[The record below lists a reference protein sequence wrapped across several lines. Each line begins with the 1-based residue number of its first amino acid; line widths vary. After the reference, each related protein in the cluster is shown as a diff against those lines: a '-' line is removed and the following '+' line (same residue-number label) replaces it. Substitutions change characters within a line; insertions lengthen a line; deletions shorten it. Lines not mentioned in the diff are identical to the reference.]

1 MQKSRPPLTIGW
13 EAAKANAVPGFV
25 LQGAMLSIL
34 IAYYTSARFANSL
47 DRLAHYKQ
55 QHGLTFVIAAG
66 ILAGALLPEIFL
78 IFFFQ
83 KGKPSGQNF
92 RNLAFTAPTWAID
105 AVLVDLMYRANMIWF
120 GDAVTASVVF
130 AKICVDQLGY
140 NPFLAA
146 PGEVLVYEWKNDGF
160 SWASVR
166 RALSWN
172 HYRDKIVPTLLAT
185 WVVWAPLMAIIYSL
199 PYPLQFPLFALA
211 LTFWVLLLTYM
222 TNRFG
227 GKIEADAPLALA
239 VADSAGRDSG
249 EPTN

>member
-1 MQKSRPPLTIGW
+1 MQKPRTPLTIGW

-25 LQGAMLSIL
+25 LQAAMLSIL

-55 QHGLTFVIAAG
+55 QHGFAFVIAAG
-66 ILAGALLPEIFL
+66 ILAGALLPELFL

-83 KGKPSGQNF
+83 KGKLGGQNF
-92 RNLAFTAPTWAID
+92 RNLAFTVPTWAID
-105 AVLVDLMYRANMIWF
+105 AVLVDLMYHANMIWF

-222 TNRFG
+222 TNRFA

-239 VADSAGRDSG
+239 VVDSVGRDSV